1 MESVDKDYILQKG
14 FYVGIFFSIF
24 PIIDLL
30 FGANMSLKSY
40 YFIFYILWM
49 VVYVY
54 LIIMYGKECGKKLK
68 IFDFKSAFRNIF
80 LISAVGLVLLTLTRI
95 TMWNVLFTD
104 DYISLNKNRQ
114 IALIDYF
121 TSYSESTLNDAY
133 SQGGISDEDYDNSLT
148 QMDDARSMMMERW
161 DIAKEEGVK
170 KSEFFGQLVSNLFF
184 IALLN
189 AILTLFIRRK
199 NEIF

>member
-14 FYVGIFFSIF
+14 FYIGVFFSIF

-40 YFIFYILWM
+40 YFIFYIIWM
-49 VVYVY
+49 IVYIY
-54 LIIMYGKECGKKLK
+54 LIIIYGKECGKKLE

-80 LISAVGLVLLTLTRI
+80 LISAVGLLLLTLTRI

-121 TSYSESTLNDAY
+121 TSYSESTLNEAY
-133 SQGGISDEDYDNSLT
+133 SQGGISDEDYDNSLA
-148 QMDDARSMMMERW
+148 QMEDARSMMMERW

-199 NEIF
+199 NETF